1 MSETVR
7 VQAVKQFDQF
17 NLQLDAELQDII
29 TMASEICDT
38 PIALIS
44 LLDEDTQW
52 MKVRIGVDVMS
63 APREMTFCNHAIAQ
77 HEVFIIPDTLQDA
90 RFANNPFV
98 VQEPALRFYAG
109 APLVTREGLILGT
122 LCVADKKPHQLD
134 KHQELMLKML
144 SKQAINIM
152 ELKLSYELLE
162 KHRQEVEEQ
171 KQTILSAEIRLRSF
185 FESSANL
192 HVLLGKAG
200 EVLDY
205 NKTAYSFVKKVHSTK
220 LNRGDLF
227 ITYLAPSFVT
237 TFIEKYEQALT
248 GDKCNAEGSTDYGE
262 HGEVWWEASFEP
274 AWDNDDEVI
283 GVSYSVRNV
292 TDRKHYEQKI
302 VSQNQ
307 SLINIAY
314 IQSHEYRGPLTSI
327 MGMMNLIKEEDYQPP
342 VEYLELLETAINKLD
357 EKIQDIVKQVN
368 NSNIETNSNF
378 KLF

>member
-7 VQAVKQFDQF
+7 VQAVKQFEHF
-17 NLQLDAELQDII
+17 NLQLDNELQELI

-38 PIALIS
+38 PIALIT

-52 MKVRIGVDVMS
+52 MKVRKGVDELS
-63 APREMTFCNHAIAQ
+63 APREITFCNHAITQ
-77 HEVFIIPDTLQDA
+77 QEVFIIPDTLLDV

-98 VQEPALRFYAG
+98 VKAPSLRFYAG
-109 APLVTREGLILGT
+109 APLVNRDGLILGT
-122 LCVADKKPHQLD
+122 LCVADNKPHKLD

-162 KHRQEVEEQ
+162 KNKREAAEQ
-171 KQTILSAEIRLRSF
+171 RQTIINAEIRLRSF

-192 HVLLGKAG
+192 HVLLGKTG

-205 NKTAYSFVKKVHSTK
+205 NKTAYSFVKKVHATK
-220 LNRGDLF
+220 LTRGDLF

-237 TFIEKYEQALT
+237 TFIVKFDFALT
-248 GDKCNAEGSTDYGE
+248 GEKCYAEGCTNYGE
-262 HGEVWWEASFEP
+262 HGEIWWEAGFEP
-274 AWDNDDEVI
+274 AWDNENNVI

-292 TDRKHYEQKI
+292 TDRKKYEQKI

-327 MGMMNLIKEEDYQPP
+327 MGMMNLIKEEGYQPP
-342 VEYLELLETAINKLD
+342 VEYLELLEVAINKLD
-357 EKIQDIVKQVN
+357 EKIQEIVSHVNDHDIN
-368 NSNIETNSNF
+368 NSNNL